1 MEVTLTLRTN
11 VRFNSIWYNANV
23 VFLVS
28 RGQKVIMRNVHLTLE
43 QREQIQIGLYAG
55 YQKGKLLK
63 LLVKILVP

>member
-28 RGQKVIMRNVHLTLE
+28 RGQEVIMRNVHLTLE
-43 QREQIQIGLYAG
+43 QREQIQIGL
-55 YQKGKLLK
+55 
-63 LLVKILVP
+63 